1 VIVIAGGVGAVA
13 KSARLGIG
21 TAEAV
26 EKSAVR
32 FTALD
37 AAERTSVRLT
47 AEGAA
52 GNNAIRVAA
61 EGAYETIMRS
71 AKRPCS
77 PLQWHL
83 HTSPLHGRNSLHPR
97 ADGSPNSSAAIA
109 SSASLLST

>member
-1 VIVIAGGVGAVA
+1 VTVIAGGVGAVA

-37 AAERTSVRLT
+37 AAEKNSVRLT

-52 GNNAIRVAA
+52 GNN
-61 EGAYETIMRS
+61 EQLLRS

-77 PLQWHL
+77 SLQWHL
-83 HTSPLHGRNSLHPR
+83 HTSPLHGRNSSHPR